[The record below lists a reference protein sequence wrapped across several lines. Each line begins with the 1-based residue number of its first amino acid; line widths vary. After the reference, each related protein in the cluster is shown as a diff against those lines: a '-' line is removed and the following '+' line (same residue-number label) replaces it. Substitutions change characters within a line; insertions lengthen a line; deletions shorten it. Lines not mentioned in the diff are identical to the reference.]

1 MDFLP
6 PSGEGTRTFG
16 GLGTVRMID
25 TQLEIQIREAVVDD
39 AEALVS
45 LLNPIIE
52 AGTTALDTMLTVADE
67 RDYIASLPERAIFLV
82 AAFDGTL
89 VGCQSVEPFTT
100 TGTHAFDHVGVMGT
114 WVAVGHQRRGIGRQ
128 LFEAMFE
135 RARRAGY
142 EKIFTYV
149 RGDNKAGLAAYL
161 GQGFRIIGTAERHA
175 KVDGR
180 YIDEVLIERFL
191 TT

>member
-1 MDFLP
+1 MV
-6 PSGEGTRTFG
+6 T
-16 GLGTVRMID
+16 MID
-25 TQLEIQIREAVVDD
+25 TQQEIQIRDAVLDD

-45 LLNPIIE
+45 LLNPIIK
-52 AGTTALDTMLTVADE
+52 AGTTALDTMLTVSDE
-67 RDYIASLPERAIFLV
+67 RHYLTSLSERAIFLV
-82 AAFDGTL
+82 AALSVDGTL
-89 VGCQSVEPFTT
+89 VGCQSVEPFTSN
-100 TGTHAFDHVGVMGT
+100 GTHAFDHVGVMGT
-114 WVAVGHQRRGIGRQ
+114 WVAVGHQRRGIGRR

-149 RGDNKAGLAAYL
+149 RADNTAGLAAYL

-175 KVDGR
+175 KIDGR

-191 TT
+191 TL